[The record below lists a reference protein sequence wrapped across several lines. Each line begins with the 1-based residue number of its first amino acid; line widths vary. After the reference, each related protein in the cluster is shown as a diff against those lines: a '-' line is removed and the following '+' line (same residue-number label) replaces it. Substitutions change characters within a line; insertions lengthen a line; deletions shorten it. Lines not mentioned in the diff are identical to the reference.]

1 MVLTIKFDVVK
12 SDDIFRQI
20 ATYAANS
27 TTIEQLSKIKKS
39 NILCALFYN
48 SRTPLHIKEQIK
60 EVWPDVSWTAFL
72 DGDGPIKLTH
82 TITPYV
88 ELTLNFDEL
97 PISLASDI
105 LAYHITDEKN
115 IIDAAQT
122 DNVQFIRALIINI
135 NTPKSVRE
143 LFFNKCRDFIDC
155 YALKERLMCMPLN
168 SNTIRMLI
176 ETDIEKKTSTCF
188 SEMLQQEDVSSEDLM
203 IMVVALSECC
213 SPSLAKTIACNIINH
228 PKCNDA
234 IFDKAILH
242 LTR

>member
-20 ATYAANS
+20 ATYAANP

-60 EVWPDVSWTAFL
+60 EAWPDVSWTTFL
-72 DGDGPIKLTH
+72 DGDGPIKSTH

-97 PISLASDI
+97 PIPLASDI

-135 NTPKSVRE
+135 HTPKSVRE

-155 YALKERLMCMPLN
+155 YTLKERLMCMPLN
-168 SNTIRMLI
+168 SNTIKMLI
-176 ETDIEKKTSTCF
+176 ETDIERKQSICF
-188 SEMLQQEDVSSEDLM
+188 SAILQQDEISSEHLM
-203 IMVVALSECC
+203 IMTNALSECC
-213 SPSLAKTIACNIINH
+213 STSTTRTIAYNIINH

-234 IFDKAILH
+234 IFDKATLY